1 MNMSQAQS
9 NQMQMLI
16 QGTQPV
22 DNSQSVA
29 QQNFQQ
35 MNQTQNENDFRSQQE
50 AIEANNLGFSS
61 ISVVNGQAEQPQNQL
76 QQQQLLGFQNQQ
88 QLQAQAQD
96 HNQAIQQL
104 QTKSM
109 QNLGSEQQTQNIN
122 DQSQAMMQNAPV

>member
-1 MNMSQAQS
+1 MTIQQTPQGQMNMSQAQS

-61 ISVVNGQAEQPQNQL
+61 ISVVNGQPEQPQNQL

-96 HNQAIQQL
+96 HNQAI
-104 QTKSM
+104 
-109 QNLGSEQQTQNIN
+109 
-122 DQSQAMMQNAPV
+122 

>member
-96 HNQAIQQL
+96 HNQAI
-104 QTKSM
+104 
-109 QNLGSEQQTQNIN
+109 
-122 DQSQAMMQNAPV
+122 